1 MQALAFGGG
10 SIHARWWLA
19 VRVVV
24 ARIIRIGPVAQVQI
38 VEQMHLPI
46 AQPRAVRG
54 NRVAASSHARCQVT
68 PTHLANIHA
77 ALSATPV
84 SWHLLARACLA
95 YSMKEMP
102 MADEASRQQ
111 VLDGY
116 RIVDSLPE
124 DTYQDVVQVAASLC
138 GTPIALMSL
147 VDRDRQWFKAQLGL
161 GMQQTDRSQAV
172 CDHAIRSPEH
182 LMEVHDLTKDTRF
195 ADVSVVTGETGA
207 RFYAGM
213 PLVTSDGVA
222 LGTVCVLDTEPRTLT
237 EIQRTGL
244 QALARVT
251 MRLLDERK
259 RELQLER
266 EAILQP
272 VAPVA
277 IQASAE
283 TGYYL
288 VILEVQELAALVEKQ
303 SERLLGRAL
312 QQLDQALAAH
322 VQASGDSVDR
332 VTESAE
338 FIAVLRGPDA
348 AQKLQGLRE
357 IAQQQH
363 ALGLTVLIGE
373 AQATRGDEPIG
384 QVFLRAEVELSIEKD
399 RYRQS
404 LV

>member
-1 MQALAFGGG
+1 
-10 SIHARWWLA
+10 
-19 VRVVV
+19 
-24 ARIIRIGPVAQVQI
+24 
-38 VEQMHLPI
+38 
-46 AQPRAVRG
+46 
-54 NRVAASSHARCQVT
+54 
-68 PTHLANIHA
+68 
-77 ALSATPV
+77 
-84 SWHLLARACLA
+84 
-95 YSMKEMP
+95 MP
-102 MADEASRQQ
+102 LADEASRQQ

-138 GTPIALMSL
+138 DTPIALMSL

-172 CDHAIRSPEH
+172 CDHAIRSPEQ
-182 LMEVHDLTKDTRF
+182 LMEVRDLTQDSRF

-237 EIQRTGL
+237 DIQRTGL

-272 VAPVA
+272 VAPA
-277 IQASAE
+277 AADA
-283 TGYYL
+283 GYYL
-288 VILEVQELAALVEKQ
+288 VILEVQELAALAEKQ

-312 QQLDQALAAH
+312 QQLDQALAA
-322 VQASGDSVDR
+322 QAQVNGDSVDR
-332 VTESAE
+332 VTDSAE
-338 FIAVLRGPDA
+338 FIAVLRDPNA
-348 AQKLQGLRE
+348 EQKLQRLRD

-363 ALGLTVLIGE
+363 AHGLTVLIGQ

-384 QVFLRAEVELSIEKD
+384 QVFLRAEVALSVEKD

-404 LV
+404 LAQDGLSA

>member
-1 MQALAFGGG
+1 MK
-10 SIHARWWLA
+10 
-19 VRVVV
+19 
-24 ARIIRIGPVAQVQI
+24 
-38 VEQMHLPI
+38 QMP
-46 AQPRAVRG
+46 P
-54 NRVAASSHARCQVT
+54 
-68 PTHLANIHA
+68 
-77 ALSATPV
+77 
-84 SWHLLARACLA
+84 
-95 YSMKEMP
+95 
-102 MADEASRQQ
+102 ADEASRQQ

-138 GTPIALMSL
+138 NTPIALMSL

-172 CDHAIRSPEH
+172 CDHAIRSPEQ
-182 LMEVHDLTKDTRF
+182 LMEVRDLTQDSRF

-237 EIQRTGL
+237 DTQRTGL

-272 VAPVA
+272 VAPA
-277 IQASAE
+277 AADA
-283 TGYYL
+283 GYYL
-288 VILEVQELAALVEKQ
+288 VILEVQELAALAEKQ

-312 QQLDQALAAH
+312 QQLDQALAA
-322 VQASGDSVDR
+322 QAQANGDSVDR
-332 VTESAE
+332 VTDSAE
-338 FIAVLRGPDA
+338 FIAVLRDPNA
-348 AQKLQGLRE
+348 EQKLQRLRD

-363 ALGLTVLIGE
+363 AHGLTVLIGQ

-384 QVFLRAEVELSIEKD
+384 QVFLRAEVALSVEKD

-404 LV
+404 LAQDGLSA

>member
-1 MQALAFGGG
+1 MK
-10 SIHARWWLA
+10 
-19 VRVVV
+19 
-24 ARIIRIGPVAQVQI
+24 
-38 VEQMHLPI
+38 QMP
-46 AQPRAVRG
+46 P
-54 NRVAASSHARCQVT
+54 
-68 PTHLANIHA
+68 
-77 ALSATPV
+77 
-84 SWHLLARACLA
+84 
-95 YSMKEMP
+95 
-102 MADEASRQQ
+102 ADEASRQQ

-138 GTPIALMSL
+138 DTPIALMSL

-172 CDHAIRSPEH
+172 CDHAIRSPEQ
-182 LMEVHDLTKDTRF
+182 LMEVRDLSQDSRF

-237 EIQRTGL
+237 DTQRTGL

-259 RELQLER
+259 RELQIER

-272 VAPVA
+272 VAPA
-277 IQASAE
+277 AADA
-283 TGYYL
+283 GYYL
-288 VILEVQELAALVEKQ
+288 VILEVQELAALAEKQ

-312 QQLDQALAAH
+312 QQLDQALAA
-322 VQASGDSVDR
+322 QAQVNGDSVDR
-332 VTESAE
+332 VTDSAE
-338 FIAVLRGPDA
+338 FIAVLRDPNA
-348 AQKLQGLRE
+348 EQKLQRLRD

-363 ALGLTVLIGE
+363 AHGLTVLIGQ

-384 QVFLRAEVELSIEKD
+384 QVFLRAEVALSVEKD

-404 LV
+404 LAQDGLSA

>member
-1 MQALAFGGG
+1 
-10 SIHARWWLA
+10 
-19 VRVVV
+19 
-24 ARIIRIGPVAQVQI
+24 
-38 VEQMHLPI
+38 
-46 AQPRAVRG
+46 
-54 NRVAASSHARCQVT
+54 
-68 PTHLANIHA
+68 
-77 ALSATPV
+77 
-84 SWHLLARACLA
+84 
-95 YSMKEMP
+95 MKHMP
-102 MADEASRQQ
+102 PADEASRQQ

-124 DTYQDVVQVAASLC
+124 DTYQDIVQVAASLC
-138 GTPIALMSL
+138 DTPIALMSL

-172 CDHAIRSPEH
+172 CDHAIRSPEQ
-182 LMEVHDLTKDTRF
+182 LMEVPDLTQDSRF

-237 EIQRTGL
+237 DMQRTGL

-277 IQASAE
+277 IAAAAD

-288 VILEVQELAALVEKQ
+288 VILEVQELAALAEKQ

-312 QQLDQALAAH
+312 QQLDQALAA
-322 VQASGDSVDR
+322 QAQADGDSVDR
-332 VTESAE
+332 VTDSAE
-338 FIAVLRGPDA
+338 FIAVLRGADA
-348 AQKLQGLRE
+348 EQKLQRLRD
-357 IAQQQH
+357 IAHQQH
-363 ALGLTVLIGE
+363 AHGLTVLIGQ

-384 QVFLRAEVELSIEKD
+384 QVFLRAEVALSAEKD

-404 LV
+404 LAQDGLSA

>member
-1 MQALAFGGG
+1 MK
-10 SIHARWWLA
+10 
-19 VRVVV
+19 
-24 ARIIRIGPVAQVQI
+24 
-38 VEQMHLPI
+38 QMP
-46 AQPRAVRG
+46 P
-54 NRVAASSHARCQVT
+54 
-68 PTHLANIHA
+68 
-77 ALSATPV
+77 
-84 SWHLLARACLA
+84 
-95 YSMKEMP
+95 
-102 MADEASRQQ
+102 ADEASRQQ

-124 DTYQDVVQVAASLC
+124 DTYQDIVQLAASLC
-138 GTPIALMSL
+138 NTPIALMSL

-172 CDHAIRSPEH
+172 CDHAIRSPEQ
-182 LMEVHDLTKDTRF
+182 LMEVRDLTQDSRF
-195 ADVSVVTGETGA
+195 ADISVVTGDTGA
-207 RFYAGM
+207 CFYAGM

-237 EIQRTGL
+237 DIQRTGL

-272 VAPVA
+272 VAPMAPLA
-277 IQASAE
+277 IPVTAD
-283 TGYYL
+283 TCYHL
-288 VILEVQELAALVEKQ
+288 VILEVQELAALAEKQ

-312 QQLDQALAAH
+312 QQLDQALAA
-322 VQASGDSVDR
+322 QAQADGDSVDR
-332 VTESAE
+332 VTDSAE

-348 AQKLQGLRE
+348 EQKLQGLRD
-357 IAQQQH
+357 IAHQQH
-363 ALGLTVLIGE
+363 AHGLTVLIGQ

-384 QVFLRAEVELSIEKD
+384 QVFLRAEVALSAEKD

-404 LV
+404 LA

>member
-1 MQALAFGGG
+1 MK
-10 SIHARWWLA
+10 
-19 VRVVV
+19 
-24 ARIIRIGPVAQVQI
+24 
-38 VEQMHLPI
+38 QMP
-46 AQPRAVRG
+46 P
-54 NRVAASSHARCQVT
+54 
-68 PTHLANIHA
+68 
-77 ALSATPV
+77 
-84 SWHLLARACLA
+84 
-95 YSMKEMP
+95 
-102 MADEASRQQ
+102 ADEASRQQ

-124 DTYQDVVQVAASLC
+124 DTYQDVVQVAACLC
-138 GTPIALMSL
+138 NTPIALMSL
-147 VDRDRQWFKAQLGL
+147 VDRDRQWFKAHLGL

-172 CDHAIRSPEH
+172 CDHAIRSPEQ
-182 LMEVHDLTKDTRF
+182 LMEVHDLTQDSRF
-195 ADVSVVTGETGA
+195 ADASVVTGETGA

-237 EIQRTGL
+237 DIQRTGL

-259 RELQLER
+259 RQLQLER

-272 VAPVA
+272 VAPAAVPVA
-277 IQASAE
+277 ADI
-283 TGYYL
+283 GYCL
-288 VILEVQELAALVEKQ
+288 VILEVQELAALAEKQ

-312 QQLDQALAAH
+312 QQLDQALAA
-322 VQASGDSVDR
+322 QAQANGDSVDR
-332 VTESAE
+332 VTDSAE

-348 AQKLQGLRE
+348 EQKLQRLRD

-363 ALGLTVLIGE
+363 VHGLTVLIGQ

-384 QVFLRAEVELSIEKD
+384 QVFLRAEVALSVEKD

-404 LV
+404 LAQDGLSA

>member
-1 MQALAFGGG
+1 MK
-10 SIHARWWLA
+10 
-19 VRVVV
+19 
-24 ARIIRIGPVAQVQI
+24 
-38 VEQMHLPI
+38 QMP
-46 AQPRAVRG
+46 P
-54 NRVAASSHARCQVT
+54 
-68 PTHLANIHA
+68 
-77 ALSATPV
+77 
-84 SWHLLARACLA
+84 
-95 YSMKEMP
+95 
-102 MADEASRQQ
+102 ADEASRQQ

-138 GTPIALMSL
+138 DTPIALMSL

-172 CDHAIRSPEH
+172 CDHAIRSPEQ
-182 LMEVHDLTKDTRF
+182 LMEVRDLTQDSRF

-237 EIQRTGL
+237 DTQRTGL

-272 VAPVA
+272 VAPA
-277 IQASAE
+277 AADA
-283 TGYYL
+283 GYYL
-288 VILEVQELAALVEKQ
+288 VILEVQELAALAEKQ

-312 QQLDQALAAH
+312 QQLDQALAA
-322 VQASGDSVDR
+322 QAQANGDSVDR
-332 VTESAE
+332 VTDSAE
-338 FIAVLRGPDA
+338 FIAVLRDPNA
-348 AQKLQGLRE
+348 EQKLQRLRD

-363 ALGLTVLIGE
+363 AHGLTVLIGQ

-384 QVFLRAEVELSIEKD
+384 QVFLRAEVALSVEKD

-404 LV
+404 LAQDGLSA

>member
-1 MQALAFGGG
+1 MK
-10 SIHARWWLA
+10 
-19 VRVVV
+19 
-24 ARIIRIGPVAQVQI
+24 
-38 VEQMHLPI
+38 QMPL
-46 AQPRAVRG
+46 
-54 NRVAASSHARCQVT
+54 
-68 PTHLANIHA
+68 
-77 ALSATPV
+77 
-84 SWHLLARACLA
+84 
-95 YSMKEMP
+95 
-102 MADEASRQQ
+102 ADEASRQQ

-138 GTPIALMSL
+138 NTPIALMSL

-172 CDHAIRSPEH
+172 CDHAIRSPEQ
-182 LMEVHDLTKDTRF
+182 LMEVRDLTQDSRF

-237 EIQRTGL
+237 DTQRTGL

-272 VAPVA
+272 VAPA
-277 IQASAE
+277 AADA
-283 TGYYL
+283 GYYL
-288 VILEVQELAALVEKQ
+288 VILEVQELAALAEKQ

-312 QQLDQALAAH
+312 QQLDQALAA
-322 VQASGDSVDR
+322 QAQVNGDSVDR
-332 VTESAE
+332 VTDSAE
-338 FIAVLRGPDA
+338 FIAVLRDPNA
-348 AQKLQGLRE
+348 EQKLQRLRD

-363 ALGLTVLIGE
+363 AHGLTVLIGQ

-384 QVFLRAEVELSIEKD
+384 QVFLRAEVALSVEKD

-404 LV
+404 LAQDGLSA

>member
-1 MQALAFGGG
+1 MK
-10 SIHARWWLA
+10 
-19 VRVVV
+19 
-24 ARIIRIGPVAQVQI
+24 
-38 VEQMHLPI
+38 QMPL
-46 AQPRAVRG
+46 
-54 NRVAASSHARCQVT
+54 
-68 PTHLANIHA
+68 
-77 ALSATPV
+77 
-84 SWHLLARACLA
+84 
-95 YSMKEMP
+95 
-102 MADEASRQQ
+102 ADEASRQQ

-138 GTPIALMSL
+138 NTPIALMSL

-172 CDHAIRSPEH
+172 CDHAIRSPEQ
-182 LMEVHDLTKDTRF
+182 LMEVRDLTQDSRF

-237 EIQRTGL
+237 DTQRTGL

-272 VAPVA
+272 VAPA
-277 IQASAE
+277 AADA
-283 TGYYL
+283 GYYL
-288 VILEVQELAALVEKQ
+288 VILEVQELAALAEKQ

-312 QQLDQALAAH
+312 QQLDQALAA
-322 VQASGDSVDR
+322 QAQANGDSVDR
-332 VTESAE
+332 VTDSAE
-338 FIAVLRGPDA
+338 FIAVLRDPNA
-348 AQKLQGLRE
+348 EQKLQRLRD

-363 ALGLTVLIGE
+363 AHGLTVLIGQ

-384 QVFLRAEVELSIEKD
+384 QVFLRAEVALSVEKD

-404 LV
+404 LAQDGLSA